1 MLGTIGP
8 RGTRWRSRDHYPL
21 TMRVVINLHNDRK
34 WFIKSQISPKTKLNG
49 YPAVTL
55 RRSFAGSCAGCRVL
69 RTLRNILDETLR
81 VLESESSALRV
92 ARRVCAHLS
101 PMHSVTTFL
110 YARRALPSMTGEGMT
125 HEANS
130 EFECALS
137 LSTLLGS
144 RCPCLSAEL
153 ANGETR
159 RGEGAAAA
167 LDGRLRRLPGGGPGI
182 KH

>member
-1 MLGTIGP
+1 MRLLLAKDVLAHLTI
-8 RGTRWRSRDHYPL
+8 
-21 TMRVVINLHNDRK
+21 RVVIGLRRDRK
-34 WFIKSQISPKTKLNG
+34 WFIESQISLKQNST
-49 YPAVTL
+49 ATL
-55 RRSFAGSCAGCRVL
+55 RSPCAGPSQGPVQGAGSSGPC
-69 RTLRNILDETLR
+69 TLRNILDETLR

-101 PMHSVTTFL
+101 PMLSVTKFL